1 MISDTDVKTI
11 INAALKKDF
20 PLSSE
25 RLLQLVN
32 SDLSTYE
39 LLDIVCDFINSLGT
53 ISKGKDAEL
62 LCKLKAKNKKLEEEN
77 KQLTAN
83 YNEAMISLLK
93 EKESVVS
100 MEKEKGGHLLRI
112 NMLECD
118 VDSLKSALER
128 TRLLS

>member
-25 RLLQLVN
+25 RLLLLVN

-53 ISKGKDAEL
+53 ISKGKDA
-62 LCKLKAKNKKLEEEN
+62 
-77 KQLTAN
+77 
-83 YNEAMISLLK
+83 
-93 EKESVVS
+93 VS
-100 MEKEKGGHLLRI
+100 FKRKGICCQHGKRKRW
-112 NMLECD
+112 
-118 VDSLKSALER
+118 SPA
-128 TRLLS
+128 

>member
-25 RLLQLVN
+25 RLLLLVN

-62 LCKLKAKNKKLEEEN
+62 LCKLKAKNMANPPLDEYHKVENWPNLKL
-77 KQLTAN
+77 
-83 YNEAMISLLK
+83 I
-93 EKESVVS
+93 
-100 MEKEKGGHLLRI
+100 
-112 NMLECD
+112 
-118 VDSLKSALER
+118 
-128 TRLLS
+128 

>member
-25 RLLQLVN
+25 RLLLLVN

-62 LCKLKAKNKKLEEEN
+62 LCKLKAKNKKL
-77 KQLTAN
+77 TAN

-118 VDSLKSALER
+118 VYSLKSALER
-128 TRLLS
+128 ARLLS